1 MHACNK
7 HTHKYKLGHSI
18 MSEKGSRENPFQPKS
33 CQCVCTLA
41 ERVPTQT
48 KSPAPL
54 NSRVTSLGAVVL
66 MTRLGSGGANK
77 RSERADSMRRKAT
90 HMACPSNKTINLSP
104 PCLSFLGPAVFFS
117 VSFFLTQINARPQG
131 SIVWSS
137 NQELWLRSLP
147 QHQQQL
153 CTLFRQ
159 PLYVS
164 LPIIHPRPLH
174 SGHTGRWLSR
184 FSQPPCPLHTN
195 AAWTNYLK
203 RLRLK

>member
-77 RSERADSMRRKAT
+77 RSERADSIRRKAT

-117 VSFFLTQINARPQG
+117 VSFFFYVDKCKASG
-131 SIVWSS
+131 
-137 NQELWLRSLP
+137 
-147 QHQQQL
+147 
-153 CTLFRQ
+153 
-159 PLYVS
+159 LYCLV
-164 LPIIHPRPLH
+164 I
-174 SGHTGRWLSR
+174 
-184 FSQPPCPLHTN
+184 
-195 AAWTNYLK
+195 
-203 RLRLK
+203 